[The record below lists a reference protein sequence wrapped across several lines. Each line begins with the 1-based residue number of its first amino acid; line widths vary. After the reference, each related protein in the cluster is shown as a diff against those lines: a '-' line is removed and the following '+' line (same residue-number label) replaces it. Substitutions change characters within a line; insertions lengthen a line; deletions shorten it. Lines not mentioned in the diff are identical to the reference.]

1 MERNV
6 YRYRFDKAT
15 DMQEVE
21 ESLVLAILAV
31 VRVRVRLLDWPLAHK
46 LLGIAVCSTLMPAL
60 FPLAIWPLS
69 VPLLV
74 AAAVLLIVACARPG
88 SRWPAV
94 VACVLIG
101 LFWFLGACVGAVSLW
116 WPRSVCA

>member
-1 MERNV
+1 MAAMNV
-6 YRYRFDKAT
+6 DTGRRRTCVRILLGAY
-15 DMQEVE
+15 
-21 ESLVLAILAV
+21 LAV
-31 VRVRVRLLDWPLAHK
+31 VAVRVCLLDWPLGGK
-46 LLGIAVCSTLMPAL
+46 LFLVVLCSTLMPAL
-60 FPLAIWPLS
+60 FSLALWPLS